1 MGSVGLG
8 LWGLGWAVYVAGVAW
23 GLLAIDAR
31 PAARVG
37 LALLW
42 PLGPLAFAV
51 TIAVLLVASL
61 VAYPAFG
68 AAVLLAVAMVWWA
81 LFST

>member
-1 MGSVGLG
+1 M
-8 LWGLGWAVYVAGVAW
+8 WGLGWAVYVAGVAW
-23 GLLAIDAR
+23 GLLRIDAR

-42 PLGPLAFAV
+42 PLGPLAFAI

-68 AAVLLAVAMVWWA
+68 AAVLLTAATAWWA